1 MVLIRVI
8 PRFLAWLVKRKY
20 KIDLQVG
27 HISLPYFIVRDVN
40 ISTNGFTIV
49 SLILQLLHK
58 TILKNC
64 AYNKLKLQ
72 EIEECSVR
80 SSLFSSEVA
89 KLLSVMLR
97 GVRVNVDVPAV
108 LVKHK
113 NRSNKVLDFRNT
125 KIPSFIITVV
135 QVSFQQFLMRNI

>member
-1 MVLIRVI
+1 M
-8 PRFLAWLVKRKY
+8 
-20 KIDLQVG
+20 
-27 HISLPYFIVRDVN
+27 
-40 ISTNGFTIV
+40 
-49 SLILQLLHK
+49 
-58 TILKNC
+58 
-64 AYNKLKLQ
+64 KLQ

-97 GVRVNVDVPAV
+97 GVRVNIDVPAV
-108 LVKHK
+108 SVKHK

-135 QVSFQQFLMRNI
+135 QVSFSQSMVKNMKRI